1 MFESAGIEMVFYW
14 IHFVFILHVM
24 PSGEAQ
30 SVTSEPIFDVQE
42 WFNDT
47 FKQAVRKEKWLQ

>member
-1 MFESAGIEMVFYW
+1 
-14 IHFVFILHVM
+14 M

-30 SVTSEPIFDVQE
+30 SVTSEPIFDMQK

-47 FKQAVRKEKWLQ
+47 FKWAVGKEKWLQ

>member
-1 MFESAGIEMVFYW
+1 
-14 IHFVFILHVM
+14 M